1 VYNMNGESVF
11 DKVLKCKCCQ
21 RSINA

>member
-1 VYNMNGESVF
+1 VYNMNGVSVF
-11 DKVLKCKCCQ
+11 DKVLKCKSCQ